1 MKKHTPVDEQ
11 ELYELWRQSTSSLTT
26 EGDNRGNDTEV
37 QMQIHESVATIS
49 FLHLENQQVSSEFS
63 TDLELPVGQP
73 TPRMIRETRTV
84 PMFDH
89 MQLMPGAENDPE
101 REFEREF
108 FEQHVKY
115 ICWTS
120 SIILIQRWW
129 RVRLAAE
136 RLFNINLND
145 LAPPESLLVLEGL
158 EENDLMSEPT
168 DECREF
174 VHYAVEILKSDEMK
188 SVMSG
193 GTTSDG
199 VDDYLCSKLN
209 DYLQSKS
216 VNVDIIVTSSVA
228 TELLVQWSQL
238 AMTETSKTPSH
249 CLLIKVRRV
258 VRAIF
263 EGNEK
268 DLVSAHMHEYV

>member
-1 MKKHTPVDEQ
+1 
-11 ELYELWRQSTSSLTT
+11 
-26 EGDNRGNDTEV
+26 
-37 QMQIHESVATIS
+37 
-49 FLHLENQQVSSEFS
+49 
-63 TDLELPVGQP
+63 
-73 TPRMIRETRTV
+73 
-84 PMFDH
+84 
-89 MQLMPGAENDPE
+89 
-101 REFEREF
+101 
-108 FEQHVKY
+108 
-115 ICWTS
+115 
-120 SIILIQRWW
+120 
-129 RVRLAAE
+129 
-136 RLFNINLND
+136 
-145 LAPPESLLVLEGL
+145 
-158 EENDLMSEPT
+158 
-168 DECREF
+168 
-174 VHYAVEILKSDEMK
+174 
-188 SVMSG
+188 MSG
-193 GTTSDG
+193 DTTSDG